1 MVQKL
6 PLRMEWSPDYISLFP
21 LLCRDISNAI
31 DTLYVQ
37 AENWLKDREES
48 VGLQPREVIAYTPA
62 HQPSPGMESGGNSSG

>member
-6 PLRMEWSPDYISLFP
+6 PLRMEWSPDYIYLFP

-48 VGLQPREVIAYTPA
+48 VGL
-62 HQPSPGMESGGNSSG
+62 